1 MLKKKIAAAL
11 AAAMLVGAVM
21 TTGAMA
27 ETVQFGIALSG
38 YSDQTAMKSAP
49 NVDAKVVVTN
59 NTTGGYINYRM
70 AFTSGS
76 FASGS
81 RQLGKTGTIWLAYNS
96 GMGQQYTR
104 YKVYGSGSGM
114 VAGTFTP

>member
-38 YSDQTAMKSAP
+38 YSDQRAMKSAP
-49 NVDAKVVVTN
+49 NTPAAVDVGG
-59 NTTGGYINYRM
+59 NTTGGYVNYRM

-81 RQLGKTGTIWLAYNS
+81 VQLHNVGSIRIGYNS
-96 GMGQQYTR
+96 GMGQQYTY

-114 VAGTFTP
+114 VNGAFTP

>member
-38 YSDQTAMKSAP
+38 YSDQRAMKSAP
-49 NVDAKVVVTN
+49 NTAAKVSVGQ
-59 NTTGGYINYRM
+59 NTTGGYVTYRM

-76 FASGS
+76 FASGGVGL
-81 RQLGKTGTIWLAYNS
+81 QNIGNVNIGYNS
-96 GMGQQYTR
+96 GMGQQYTY

-114 VAGTFTP
+114 VAGSFTP